1 MLQLPR
7 CRHCQRLWKPR
18 SGVVASQAYCHRCQK
33 ERREIAREVFSLRP
47 LTADDLRGPFVQL
60 KRKAR

>member
-18 SGVVASQAYCHRCQK
+18 SGVVASQAYCYRCSND
-33 ERREIAREVFSLRP
+33 RRKIAKDVFAFRP
-47 LTADDLRGPFVQL
+47 LTMDDLRGPYLQL

>member
-18 SGVVASQAYCHRCQK
+18 SDVVASRAYCSRCRAD
-33 ERREIAREVFSLRP
+33 RRKIAQQAFELRP
-47 LTADDLRGPFVQL
+47 LTAEDLRGPFAPVR
-60 KRKAR
+60 RKAR